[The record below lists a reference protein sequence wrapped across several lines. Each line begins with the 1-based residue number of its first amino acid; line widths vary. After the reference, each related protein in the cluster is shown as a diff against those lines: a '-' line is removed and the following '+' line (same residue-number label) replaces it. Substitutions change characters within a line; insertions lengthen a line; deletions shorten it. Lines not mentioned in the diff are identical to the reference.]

1 MTSECGAHAECGKNY
16 KILLWRPYFG
26 SNSPLYGAKLQGIPW
41 GRISGFG
48 IDWYIMNLTSINM
61 RKIGQYNLISLSV
74 IAFLGDSM
82 SNYFFVITSSNSTLY
97 FACRFDELCS
107 SGASILEVSNFTY

>member
-16 KILLWRPYFG
+16 IILLWWPYFG
-26 SNSPLYGAKLQGIPW
+26 SNSPLYGAKLLSNAQGIPW

-61 RKIGQYNLISLSV
+61 RKIGQYNLMLISLSV

-82 SNYFFVITSSNSTLY
+82 SNYFFVVVTPPCTLLVGLTN
-97 FACRFDELCS
+97 FVHQEL
-107 SGASILEVSNFTY
+107 LFLK